1 MIMIIKVVAAV
12 LAVINLAAFV
22 MWGVDKA
29 RAKKGAWRISESAL
43 LLIALL
49 GGGLGALLGM
59 LVFRHKTQKWQFKIG
74 VPICLMYQVGLILMV
89 WFLTKYWGLSF

>member
-1 MIMIIKVVAAV
+1 MIIKIVAAV

>member
-1 MIMIIKVVAAV
+1 MIIKVVAAV

>member
-1 MIMIIKVVAAV
+1 MIIKVVAAV

-59 LVFRHKTQKWQFKIG
+59 LVFRHKTKKWQFKIG

-89 WFLTKYWGLSF
+89 WFLTKYWGLSL

>member
-1 MIMIIKVVAAV
+1 MIIKIVAAV

-89 WFLTKYWGLSF
+89 WFLAKYWGLGL

>member
-1 MIMIIKVVAAV
+1 MIIKIVAAV
-12 LAVINLAAFV
+12 LTVINLAAFV

-59 LVFRHKTQKWQFKIG
+59 LVFRHKTKKWQFKIG

-89 WFLTKYWGLSF
+89 WFLAKYWGLGL

>member
-1 MIMIIKVVAAV
+1 MIIKIVAAV
-12 LAVINLAAFV
+12 LAVINLAAFI

-89 WFLTKYWGLSF
+89 WFLTKYWGLGL

>member
-1 MIMIIKVVAAV
+1 MIIKIVAAV

-89 WFLTKYWGLSF
+89 WFITKYWGLGL

>member
-1 MIMIIKVVAAV
+1 MIIKVVAAV

-89 WFLTKYWGLSF
+89 WFLTKYWGLGL

>member
-1 MIMIIKVVAAV
+1 MIIKIVAAM

-89 WFLTKYWGLSF
+89 WFLTKYWGLGL

>member
-1 MIMIIKVVAAV
+1 MIIKIVAAV

-89 WFLTKYWGLSF
+89 WFLTKYWGLGL